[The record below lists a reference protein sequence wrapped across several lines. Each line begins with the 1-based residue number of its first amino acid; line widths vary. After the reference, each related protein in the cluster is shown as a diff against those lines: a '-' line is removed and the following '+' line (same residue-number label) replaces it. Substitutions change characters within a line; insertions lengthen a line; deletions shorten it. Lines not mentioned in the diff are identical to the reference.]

1 MTEKQQQRRQ
11 ELDDKFWADFAK
23 YRPQLERIISNQQ
36 VQQVQPSDT
45 KLVVLMALHMMGSL
59 DFWEAEQIDKLPP
72 PKV

>member
-23 YRPQLERIISNQQ
+23 YRPNLERIISNQE
-36 VQQVQPSDT
+36 VQPSDT

-72 PKV
+72 PQV

>member
-1 MTEKQQQRRQ
+1 MTAKQQQRRQ

-36 VQQVQPSDT
+36 VQPSDT

-59 DFWEAEQIDKLPP
+59 DFLEAEQIDKLPP
-72 PKV
+72 PQI

>member
-23 YRPQLERIISNQQ
+23 YRPDIERIISNRE
-36 VQQVQPSDT
+36 VQKSDT
-45 KLVVLMALHMMGSL
+45 PLVVLMALHMMGSL

-72 PKV
+72 PQV

>member
-23 YRPQLERIISNQQ
+23 YRPNVERIISNQE
-36 VQQVQPSDT
+36 VQPSDT
-45 KLVVLMALHMMGSL
+45 KLVVLMALLMMGSL
-59 DFWEAEQIDKLPP
+59 NFWEAEQIDKLPP

>member
-23 YRPQLERIISNQQ
+23 YRPDLERIISNRE
-36 VQQVQPSDT
+36 VQKSDT
-45 KLVVLMALHMMGSL
+45 PLVVLMALHMMGSL

-72 PKV
+72 PQV